1 MEENKEKIEELD
13 SVEELEKTEEVKEET
28 KPVEEV
34 KVEETPAEE
43 IKAEPTV
50 EEKPKKKKGKG
61 ILIAI
66 ILVLLIAGGVIA
78 ALFLLPKNET
88 KSAKNGSN
96 NYKSAYRMSGNGLEY
111 FDLQFLKLENEA
123 KNKVYSPLSIK
134 YALAMLSEGAKG
146 NTKNQ
151 IDAIIG
157 DYKANKYPNNEH
169 MSFANAMFVR
179 NTYKEKVKKTYTDN
193 LTNKFNAEV
202 VYDEFANPD
211 NINKWVSDKT
221 FNLINNL
228 VDDVSS
234 NDFFLIN
241 ALAIDMNWNNQIHCE
256 GEHKIPCVNNGTY
269 IIYYAHEKLDDSDT
283 GHYSVT
289 DYPYDSEDEFY
300 QQYKYGQIV
309 GNKFNNLD
317 NVKGATVLADF
328 NKYDIIK
335 DLGEDKIREIIS
347 SEYEAWLKTDEAK
360 SVISED
366 LYPKDV
372 NKYVDM
378 FIKELKENYGKK
390 ANSTDFLIHEDEDV
404 KVFAKDLQEYDGSI
418 LQYVGIMPKKVELT
432 EFVKDT
438 DKDKINNIIKE
449 LKEVNIDSFEEGY
462 ATRIRGFIPFFK
474 FEYELNL
481 MKDLKSMGVTDVF
494 NAEKSDLTNLSNG
507 AAIDKAIHKA
517 NIEFSNDGIKA
528 SASTAM
534 GGYGSTSGPGFEHLF
549 KVPVKEIDVTFDK
562 PFMYLIRDK
571 KTGEVW
577 FVGTVYEPITK

>member
-1 MEENKEKIEELD
+1 MKNKKEEIEELEELEP
-13 SVEELEKTEEVKEET
+13 VEELQEEKNEEVETKKEEEKET
-28 KPVEEV
+28 KPK
-34 KVEETPAEE
+34 KVGGAHVLVT
-43 IKAEPTV
+43 
-50 EEKPKKKKGKG
+50 
-61 ILIAI
+61 I
-66 ILVLLIAGGVIA
+66 IVGLLIVTLAGAGVYALLYLNGAGG
-78 ALFLLPKNET
+78 
-88 KSAKNGSN
+88 KSKTVKTNSKDF
-96 NYKSAYRMSGNGLEY
+96 KSEFRMTGNGLEE
-111 FDLQFLKLENEA
+111 FDIQFLKLENNS

-134 YALAMLSEGAKG
+134 YALAMLSEGSNGA
-146 NTKNQ
+146 TKNQ
-151 IDAIIG
+151 IDAVIG

-169 MSFANAMFVR
+169 MSFANAMFIR
-179 NTYKEKVKKTYTDN
+179 NSYKEKVKKTYTDS
-193 LTNKFNAEV
+193 LTSKFNAEV

-211 NINKWVSDKT
+211 NMNKWVSDKT

-256 GEHKIPCVNNGTY
+256 GQHKIPCVNDGMY
-269 IIYYAHEKLDDSDT
+269 SIDYLHEKLDDDST
-283 GHYSVT
+283 LNYSVT
-289 DYPYDSEDEFY
+289 EYPYGLEDDFY
-300 QQYKYGQIV
+300 QSYKDGQLV

-335 DLGEDKIREIIS
+335 DLGEDKIREMLRP
-347 SEYEAWLKTDEAK
+347 EYEAWLKTDEGK
-360 SVISED
+360 DD
-366 LYPKDV
+366 LPVEQGLDR
-372 NKYVDM
+372 
-378 FIKELKENYGKK
+378 FIKQLKENYGKK
-390 ANSTDFLIHEDEDV
+390 ANSTDFLVHEDEDV
-404 KVFAKDLQEYDGSI
+404 KVFAKDLQEYDGST

-438 DKDKINNIIKE
+438 DKDKINNIIKK

-481 MKDLKSMGVTDVF
+481 IKDLKSMGVADVF
-494 NAEKSDLTNLSNG
+494 DPEKSDLTNLSDD
-507 AAIDKAIHKA
+507 ATIDKAIHKA

-534 GGYGSTSGPGFEHLF
+534 GGYGSASGPYFEHLF

-562 PFMYLIRDK
+562 PYMYLIRDK

>member
-1 MEENKEKIEELD
+1 MKNKKEEIEELEELEP
-13 SVEELEKTEEVKEET
+13 VEELQEEKNEEVETKKEEEKET
-28 KPVEEV
+28 KPK
-34 KVEETPAEE
+34 KVGGAHVLVT
-43 IKAEPTV
+43 
-50 EEKPKKKKGKG
+50 
-61 ILIAI
+61 I
-66 ILVLLIAGGVIA
+66 IVGLLIVTLAGAGVYALLYLNGAGG
-78 ALFLLPKNET
+78 
-88 KSAKNGSN
+88 KSKTVKTNSKDF
-96 NYKSAYRMSGNGLEY
+96 KSEFRMTGNGLEE
-111 FDLQFLKLENEA
+111 FDIQFLKLENNS

-134 YALAMLSEGAKG
+134 YALAMLSEGSNGA
-146 NTKNQ
+146 TKNQ
-151 IDAIIG
+151 IDAVIG

-169 MSFANAMFVR
+169 MSFANAMFIR
-179 NTYKEKVKKTYTDN
+179 NSYKEKVKKTYTDS
-193 LTNKFNAEV
+193 LTSKFNAEV

-211 NINKWVSDKT
+211 NMNKWVSDKT

-256 GEHKIPCVNNGTY
+256 GQHKIPCVNDGMY
-269 IIYYAHEKLDDSDT
+269 SIDYLHEKLDDDST
-283 GHYSVT
+283 LNYSVT
-289 DYPYDSEDEFY
+289 EYPYGLEDDFY
-300 QQYKYGQIV
+300 QSYKDGQLV

-335 DLGEDKIREIIS
+335 DLGEDKIREMLRP
-347 SEYEAWLKTDEAK
+347 EYEAWLKTDEGK
-360 SVISED
+360 DD
-366 LYPKDV
+366 LPVEQGLDR
-372 NKYVDM
+372 
-378 FIKELKENYGKK
+378 FIKQLKENYGKK
-390 ANSTDFLIHEDEDV
+390 ANSTDFLVHEDEDV
-404 KVFAKDLQEYDGSI
+404 KVFAKDLQEYDGST

-438 DKDKINNIIKE
+438 DKDKINNIIKK

-481 MKDLKSMGVTDVF
+481 IKDLKSMGVADVF
-494 NAEKSDLTNLSNG
+494 DPEKSDLTNLSDG
-507 AAIDKAIHKA
+507 ATIDKAIHKA

-534 GGYGSTSGPGFEHLF
+534 GGYGSASGPYFEHLF

-562 PFMYLIRDK
+562 PYMYLIRDK